1 MNRLSTAIMLFTAI
15 IASACSPKTDTSLVD
30 EQSYVD
36 DTASSKNS
44 ANEYEVEEDL
54 SSTISTPIYDASYK
68 DDVVRIQEE
77 ISTLGPVSVQ
87 HTINKTIEHHRGLK
101 ILLANREA
109 AEYEVKKRKA
119 GWGPSLDLTGDLG
132 YGYMDSSYAGST
144 SGGKK
149 WRPGGA
155 MSIVATQPLWDGYNT
170 RSQVRAGMAT
180 VDSITSR
187 IFDNATTFALDAI
200 IAHADVIRRRDMIK
214 LTEKSIGNYQRTLA
228 AQRVSVEAGIRP
240 ISDISVA
247 QFNIMT
253 QRNLLSEYSQLLK
266 EAEAQYYR
274 LTGEYPS
281 AHLEPIPFPE
291 KFHDTPK
298 NAYIQASRTNPKLV
312 AYLHDINVAKHE
324 KDKAKANYSPQVD
337 LQLGATYSYQDPGD
351 IYVSEQ
357 KSLDA
362 TINFTWNLFNS
373 MYDINSVRSANASV
387 VEARQYVMNFMD
399 ELKEEIDNTY
409 SQYYTAIEQEKFYE
423 QAKKYSRQTYL
434 GYLQQYE
441 VGTIQLEDIAE
452 VEAQYITTEIE
463 ELTAKNNVLI
473 GAYRVLALT
482 GELVPELGIDE
493 DMYNSFNIEEAEAE
507 LAF

>member
-1 MNRLSTAIMLFTAI
+1 MNRLSFAILFFLAT
-15 IASACSPKTDTSLVD
+15 IATACSPKAENSVVE
-30 EQSYVD
+30 EQGYAQEITVEEEV
-36 DTASSKNS
+36 ASGYGS
-44 ANEYEVEEDL
+44 EEDL
-54 SSTISTPIYDASYK
+54 SSIVSRPVYETSFN

-77 ISTLGPVSVQ
+77 LNTLGPVSVQ
-87 HTINKTIEHHRGLK
+87 QTIDKTLEHHRGIK

-109 AEYEVKKRKA
+109 AQYEVKKRKA
-119 GWGPSLDLTGDLG
+119 GWGPSLDLTGDIG
-132 YGYMDSSYAGST
+132 YGYMDSSYADSSSEGR
-144 SGGKK
+144 K

-155 MSIVATQPLWDGYNT
+155 ASIVATQPLWDGYNT
-170 RSQVRAGMAT
+170 RSQVRAGNAT
-180 VDSITSR
+180 VDSITAR
-187 IFDNATTFALDAI
+187 ILDNATTFALDAI
-200 IAHADVIRRRDMIK
+200 IAHADVIRRREMIK
-214 LTEKSIGNYQRTLA
+214 LTEKSISNYKRTLG

-253 QRNLLSEYSQLLK
+253 QRNRLSEYTQLLK
-266 EAEAQYYR
+266 EAEAQYFR

-281 AHLEPIPFPE
+281 ANLEPIIFPE
-291 KFHDTPK
+291 KFHDNPK
-298 NAYIQASRTNPKLV
+298 NAYIQAGRTNPKLV
-312 AYLHDINVAKHE
+312 AYLNDINVAKHE
-324 KDKAKANYSPQVD
+324 KDTAKANYSPQID

-362 TINFTWNLFNS
+362 TVQFSWNLFNS
-373 MYDINSVRSANASV
+373 MYDLNSVRSANASV

-399 ELKEEIDNTY
+399 ELKEEIDGTY
-409 SQYYTAIEQEKFYE
+409 AQYYAAKEQQKFYE
-423 QAKKYSRQTYL
+423 QAKGYSRQTYL

-482 GELVPELGIDE
+482 GELVNELGIDE
-493 DMYNSFNIEEAEAE
+493 DAYNAFNVEEAEAE